1 MKVAGSVRVPGD
13 KSITHR
19 ALLLAGL
26 TRGTSYIGG
35 ALTSLDAQSSARV
48 LRQLGTELSPLRKGA
63 MVTSRGRGKFRRPA
77 DTLFCGNSGT
87 TTRLLLGLLSAHRF
101 SATLTGDSSL
111 RRRPMRRV
119 TVPLSAMGARF
130 TEQQGD
136 G

>member
-19 ALLLAGL
+19 VLLLAGL

-48 LRQLGTELSPLRKGA
+48 LRQLGSELSPLRSGA
-63 MVTSRGRGKFRRPA
+63 TVTVRGRGTFRRPA
-77 DTLFCGNSGT
+77 ATLFCGNSGT

-101 SATLTGDSSL
+101 SATLTGDRSL

-130 TEQQGD
+130 T
-136 G
+136 